1 MLPQETIMT
10 MAQSGQI
17 PVAFVAPIL
26 AEKAEASQR
35 AVEAEAMMAQEQMP
49 PGSVIEKIIAQN
61 AANETQANMP
71 MMAPPMP
78 EAQGN
83 MPMMGAQMPQMS
95 QMSQMPQPEDVGIG
109 ALPIPDGM
117 IPGLAGGGIIAF
129 KEGDLVE
136 DEVDL
141 NEITRGIDAASGI
154 DSLNSG
160 EVDLN
165 EITRGIDAASGRN
178 LTGKFSGL
186 GEEAQVLAEERNRFL
201 GPNQSV
207 ADLIAYN
214 KEAEKRAAERA
225 KSQFNT
231 RLIEAGLL
239 GLSGDSEYFGVNMG
253 RMAPAVK
260 GMSEDTEKQAEAKE
274 ARIKS
279 ELAAKGIERK
289 EGEASFSQALAQRTA
304 DLDAAAKAEAARIA
318 AGKPTDM
325 RNYVNDFVNSARAQG
340 DDKTPET
347 VLRQRGAENYLA
359 LQGAALQRANIAGY
373 AAETTAQS
381 KAREFAD
388 RARDNVDNSLGKNYY
403 SNENKRLRDLQKE
416 DKKNRKEGKESNLAE
431 QYMQDLYDREEARIK
446 GSDGKPKP
454 EAEAKPEVGTKPDAA
469 KPAAPPAPPSI
480 NVGNDITTERLT
492 GAELEKR
499 IAELKDH
506 PNRAKLEARLRASEA
521 DFKKRIAAE
530 KSPKKVTSQADFD
543 NLPEG
548 TVYQLPNGVKGIKGG
563 VAQSSVATPSP
574 SAAAKPTIQSVKG
587 APAGATIGNL
597 VEGKGYQVLDRN
609 GKVIGYAR

>member
-1 MLPQETIMT
+1 MSIRQNLRILNKPISELAMLPQETIMT

-35 AVEAEAMMAQEQMP
+35 AVEVEAMMAQQQMP

-129 KEGDLVE
+129 KEGDLVDSFDYE
-136 DEVDL
+136 AVA
-141 NEITRGIDAASGI
+141 RGIDAASEI

-186 GEEAQVLAEERNRFL
+186 GEDIAALQEAKAAFL

-239 GLSGDSEYFGVNMG
+239 GLGGDSEYFGVNMG

-289 EGEASFSQALAQRTA
+289 EGEASFSQALAQRNA
-304 DLDAAAKAEAARIA
+304 DRESEAKIKAARIA
-318 AGKPTDM
+318 AEKPTDM
-325 RNYVNDFVNSARAQG
+325 
-340 DDKTPET
+340 
-347 VLRQRGAENYLA
+347 
-359 LQGAALQRANIAGY
+359 
-373 AAETTAQS
+373 
-381 KAREFAD
+381 
-388 RARDNVDNSLGKNYY
+388 
-403 SNENKRLRDLQKE
+403 QK
-416 DKKNRKEGKESNLAE
+416 
-431 QYMQDLYDREEARIK
+431 
-446 GSDGKPKP
+446 
-454 EAEAKPEVGTKPDAA
+454 
-469 KPAAPPAPPSI
+469 
-480 NVGNDITTERLT
+480 
-492 GAELEKR
+492 
-499 IAELKDH
+499 
-506 PNRAKLEARLRASEA
+506 
-521 DFKKRIAAE
+521 
-530 KSPKKVTSQADFD
+530 
-543 NLPEG
+543 
-548 TVYQLPNGVKGIKGG
+548 
-563 VAQSSVATPSP
+563 
-574 SAAAKPTIQSVKG
+574 
-587 APAGATIGNL
+587 
-597 VEGKGYQVLDRN
+597 
-609 GKVIGYAR
+609 

>member
-1 MLPQETIMT
+1 MSIRQNLRILNKPISELAMLPQETIMT

-109 ALPIPDGM
+109 ALPIPDEM

-129 KEGDLVE
+129 KEGDLVDSFDYE
-136 DEVDL
+136 AAA
-141 NEITRGIDAASGI
+141 RGIDAASGI

-239 GLSGDSEYFGVNMG
+239 GLSGDSPYFGVNLG
-253 RMAPAVK
+253 KMAPAVK

-304 DLDAAAKAEAARIA
+304 EFEADAKIKAARIA

-325 RNYVNDFVNSARAQG
+325 RNYVNDKELADQG
-340 DDKTPET
+340 DEAAARRVKAVEKYLPLATEARTGVAAEAVD
-347 VLRQRGAENYLA
+347 VQRGKVSGENLK
-359 LQGAALQRANIAGY
+359 AAKEFVAQQIAYGGGKRKQYNDLLKQDRANEKAGNPTKL
-373 AAETTAQS
+373 ADEFEKQLV
-381 KAREFAD
+381 REF
-388 RARDNVDNSLGKNYY
+388 
-403 SNENKRLRDLQKE
+403 
-416 DKKNRKEGKESNLAE
+416 LAE
-431 QYMQDLYDREEARIK
+431 LETQST
-446 GSDGKPKP
+446 GG
-454 EAEAKPEVGTKPDAA
+454 AKQPAAAKSDAA
-469 KPAAPPAPPSI
+469 KPPAAPPP
-480 NVGNDITTERLT
+480 G
-492 GAELEKR
+492 
-499 IAELKDH
+499 
-506 PNRAKLEARLRASEA
+506 AKL
-521 DFKKRIAAE
+521 I
-530 KSPKKVTSQADFD
+530 
-543 NLPEG
+543 G
-548 TVYQLPNGVKGIKGG
+548 TQ
-563 VAQSSVATPSP
+563 
-574 SAAAKPTIQSVKG
+574 
-587 APAGATIGNL
+587 
-597 VEGKGYQVLDRN
+597 N
-609 GKVIGYAR
+609 GKPVYELPDGTRVIQQ

>member
-1 MLPQETIMT
+1 MSEQ
-10 MAQSGQI
+10 Q
-17 PVAFVAPIL
+17 
-26 AEKAEASQR
+26 
-35 AVEAEAMMAQEQMP
+35 QMP
-49 PGSVIEKIIAQN
+49 PGTVLESLIAQN
-61 AANETQANMP
+61 AANEAQEDMP

-78 EAQGN
+78 EAQDN
-83 MPMMGAQMPQMS
+83 MPMMGAQMP

-129 KEGDLVE
+129 KEGDLVDSFDYE
-136 DEVDL
+136 AAA
-141 NEITRGIDAASGI
+141 RGIDAASGI

-239 GLSGDSEYFGVNMG
+239 GLSGDSPYFGVNLG
-253 RMAPAVK
+253 KMAPAVK

-289 EGEASFSQALAQRTA
+289 EGEASFSQALAQRNA
-304 DLDAAAKAEAARIA
+304 DRESEAKIKAARIA

-325 RNYVNDFVNSARAQG
+325 RNYVNDKELADQG
-340 DDKTPET
+340 DPAAARRVKAVEKYLPLATEARTGVAAEAVD
-347 VLRQRGAENYLA
+347 VQRGKVSGENLKAAKEFVAQQITYGGGKRKQYDA
-359 LQGAALQRANIAGY
+359 LLKQDRANEKAGNPTKL
-373 AAETTAQS
+373 ADEFEKQLV
-381 KAREFAD
+381 REF
-388 RARDNVDNSLGKNYY
+388 
-403 SNENKRLRDLQKE
+403 
-416 DKKNRKEGKESNLAE
+416 LAE
-431 QYMQDLYDREEARIK
+431 LETQSTGGEKQPA
-446 GSDGKPKP
+446 
-454 EAEAKPEVGTKPDAA
+454 AAKSDAA
-469 KPAAPPAPPSI
+469 KPPAAPPP
-480 NVGNDITTERLT
+480 G
-492 GAELEKR
+492 
-499 IAELKDH
+499 
-506 PNRAKLEARLRASEA
+506 AKL
-521 DFKKRIAAE
+521 I
-530 KSPKKVTSQADFD
+530 
-543 NLPEG
+543 G
-548 TVYQLPNGVKGIKGG
+548 TQ
-563 VAQSSVATPSP
+563 
-574 SAAAKPTIQSVKG
+574 
-587 APAGATIGNL
+587 
-597 VEGKGYQVLDRN
+597 N
-609 GKVIGYAR
+609 GKPVYELPDGTRVIQQ